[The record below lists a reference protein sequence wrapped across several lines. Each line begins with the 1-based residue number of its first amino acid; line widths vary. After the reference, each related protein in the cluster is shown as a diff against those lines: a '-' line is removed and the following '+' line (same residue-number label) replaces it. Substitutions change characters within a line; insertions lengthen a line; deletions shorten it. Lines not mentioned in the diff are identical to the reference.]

1 MAIPAVVMDLL
12 KRPDTTKILVTACK
26 CGQPHAIVCGSI
38 IPIDENTVGVGQVLM
53 QKTVENMKDNPKVS
67 IEVLD
72 GKAAY
77 ELRGE
82 VIGAQTEGPGLEQM
96 NAMLG
101 KIGLKA
107 SALWTFNI
115 KEVYDESAGPNA
127 GKQIA

>member
-53 QKTVENMKDNPKVS
+53 QKTVSNMNENPKVS
-67 IEVLD
+67 IEVID

-82 VIGAQTEGPGLEQM
+82 VIGEPSSHQ
-96 NAMLG
+96 NCCHLG
-101 KIGLKA
+101 FQDARQLPP
-107 SALWTFNI
+107 L
-115 KEVYDESAGPNA
+115 
-127 GKQIA
+127 